1 MKIIGLLGLFS
12 FIVFGQ
18 VEPSKGLRSNPPRV
32 WALKGANVHTE
43 PNKILEDA
51 IIIVRDGM
59 IEKVGVEIT
68 IPKDVTILDLSGKT
82 IYPGFIDSWVEIPVQ
97 SQDKTEHDAHWNH
110 KVHARRDLSGLYT
123 PDKKKLESLHRL
135 GFTAAHIVPD
145 SGVFQGQTSLVQL
158 DDEGTILQRNIA
170 QNITYEVDGWG
181 SDQYPNALL
190 GVVALIRQTLLDA
203 AWYDRATE
211 QTKKYPSVNVPLKQ
225 NRDLEVLGSWLDN
238 NKPFVIETNN
248 ELAALR
254 SFNIAEEFNLNCWL
268 LGSGYEYRRINEIAE
283 KKPFIILPL
292 DFPSTPDM
300 SNPYQE
306 LRYSTSELKHWDM
319 APDNPAVLLE
329 NDISF
334 AITSHKLEGKE
345 FRKNLNKSVER
356 SLSTSSALAALTTE
370 PAKMM
375 GMENKLGKIK
385 RGYLA
390 NLTILDGDY
399 FDDTSEIIS
408 IWVGGKEYPVQPK
421 YDVSIEGNWKL
432 AIGDKSYRL
441 ELKKK
446 SKKYSGTILQDTTE
460 FKLSKL
466 KVKGRFISWQV
477 QWDSTTTANRFTGHI
492 LEDSLEGISHDQNL
506 QWSAI
511 KTGKREIEKGIV
523 TYSKGAIIIV
533 MEIR

>member
-1 MKIIGLLGLFS
+1 
-12 FIVFGQ
+12 
-18 VEPSKGLRSNPPRV
+18 
-32 WALKGANVHTE
+32 
-43 PNKILEDA
+43 D
-51 IIIVRDGM
+51 
-59 IEKVGVEIT
+59 
-68 IPKDVTILDLSGKT
+68 
-82 IYPGFIDSWVEIPVQ
+82 
-97 SQDKTEHDAHWNH
+97 
-110 KVHARRDLSGLYT
+110 
-123 PDKKKLESLHRL
+123 
-135 GFTAAHIVPD
+135 
-145 SGVFQGQTSLVQL
+145 
-158 DDEGTILQRNIA
+158 
-170 QNITYEVDGWG
+170 
-181 SDQYPNALL
+181 
-190 GVVALIRQTLLDA
+190 
-203 AWYDRATE
+203 WYDRATE

-225 NRDLEVLGSWLDN
+225 NRDLEVLGNWLDN
-238 NKPFVIETNN
+238 NKPFVIETDN

-334 AITSHKLEGKE
+334 AITSHRLEGKE

-356 SLSTSSALAALTTE
+356 SLSTSSALADLTTE

-399 FDDTSEIIS
+399 FDDASEIIS

-492 LEDSLEGISHDQNL
+492 LEDRLEGISHDQNL
-506 QWSAI
+506 QWLAI
-511 KTGKREIEKGIV
+511 KTGKREVEKEKKKQAEQSHFKVFHPEG
-523 TYSKGAIIIV
+523 TYGLD
-533 MEIR
+533 